1 MKDSVGN
8 KIYTDTA
15 EIKSMNDNI
24 KLNTGANKVEI
35 ATREQKKQEDS
46 KK

>member
-1 MKDSVGN
+1 
-8 KIYTDTA
+8 
-15 EIKSMNDNI
+15 MNDNI

-35 ATREQKKQEDS
+35 ATREQKKQDDS